1 VVTIVVVS
9 LLTPSQSAEKI
20 SGLTYGSMTD
30 EDRKELRESWNFFDV
45 IVTVAILAIIVGIY
59 VYFSTSFWTT

>member
-1 VVTIVVVS
+1 
-9 LLTPSQSAEKI
+9 
-20 SGLTYGSMTD
+20 MTD